1 MSRYV
6 VVYRGPR
13 DPSRQEE
20 STLVSALKPVKILD
34 RMPGTLLVEGDESV
48 VASAVRQC
56 ENWTFSL
63 EHSLSVKP
71 PHRKLKPAA
80 AS

>member
-6 VVYRGPR
+6 VVYQGPH

-20 STLVSALKPVKILD
+20 RLLMSALKPVRILD
-34 RMPGTLLVEGDESV
+34 RMPGTLVVEGDEAV

-56 ENWTFSL
+56 RNWTFTR
-63 EHSLSVKP
+63 EHGVSVHP
-71 PHRKLKPAA
+71 PHRKLRRAA
-80 AS
+80 